1 MRINV
6 IGIAA
11 AALSIVACSGGSPSG
26 GNASNFTTVKVEK
39 TVNISQE
46 QGSPQCRVSLMLA
59 AAKEGEQ
66 AKAINEAIANRLLNF
81 EGVADLQVAADS
93 FANTYTKDYQAN
105 IAPLYREDR
114 NDPEKRP
121 WYEYHYNITSEANT
135 GRKGITVYT
144 ANVEYYEGGAH
155 GIHQK
160 LIMNFDEKTGQLLTL
175 SDVFVPGFETTLNG
189 LLLQKLIEQTGAK
202 DQEDLRARGYLYSM
216 DMFAPENFSLNDGDV
231 TFVYNPYEIASYD
244 KGMTELTIDN
254 DELEGIWK

>member
-105 IAPLYREDR
+105 IAPLL
-114 NDPEKRP
+114 
-121 WYEYHYNITSEANT
+121 SL
-135 GRKGITVYT
+135 
-144 ANVEYYEGGAH
+144 
-155 GIHQK
+155 IH
-160 LIMNFDEKTGQLLTL
+160 I
-175 SDVFVPGFETTLNG
+175 
-189 LLLQKLIEQTGAK
+189 
-202 DQEDLRARGYLYSM
+202 
-216 DMFAPENFSLNDGDV
+216 
-231 TFVYNPYEIASYD
+231 
-244 KGMTELTIDN
+244 
-254 DELEGIWK
+254 

>member
-121 WYEYHYNITSEANT
+121 WYEYHYNITSEAST

-175 SDVFVPGFETTLNG
+175 SDVFVPGFETTL
-189 LLLQKLIEQTGAK
+189 
-202 DQEDLRARGYLYSM
+202 RGYLYSM
-216 DMFAPENFSLNDGDV
+216 DMFAPENFSLNDEDV

>member
-46 QGSPQCRVSLMLA
+46 QGSPQCRVCLMLA

-121 WYEYHYNITSEANT
+121 WYEYHYNITTET
-135 GRKGITVYT
+135 KGGREGISVYT
-144 ANVEYYEGGAH
+144 AIIDYYEGGAH
-155 GIHQK
+155 GINQK
-160 LIMNFDEKTGQLLTL
+160 LIMNFDNKTGKLLTL
-175 SDVFVPGFETTLNG
+175 SDIFVAGFEQNLNS
-189 LLLQKLIEQTGAK
+189 LLLEKLMVKADVDNIDKLHEK
-202 DQEDLRARGYLYSM
+202 GYLYSM
-216 DMFAPENFSLNDGDV
+216 DMFAPENFSIDEESI
-231 TFVYNPYEIASYD
+231 TFVYNPYEIAPYD
-244 KGMTELTIDN
+244 KGMIELTLDY
-254 DELEGIWK
+254 DELKEIWK